1 MAVTKQNLKQRL
13 EALGCTSSYQLQKAT
28 GLNER
33 TALRLWGDSSY
44 IPRDKV
50 MAKLF
55 DAYGL
60 QPGQYLY
67 IVPDQEN
74 DPVKQKSQQKAKTAP
89 PKDDRADRRLAK

>member
-1 MAVTKQNLKQRL
+1 MVAVVKQNLKTRL
-13 EALGCTSSYQLQKAT
+13 EAIGCTSSYQLQKAT

-33 TALRLWGDSSY
+33 TALKLWRDETY

-67 IVPDQEN
+67 AVPD
-74 DPVKQKSQQKAKTAP
+74 
-89 PKDDRADRRLAK
+89 